1 MTSGGYK
8 VEKLTLKHG
17 DVLYLYTDGIDEA
30 ERLVRDEN
38 YVVKQTV
45 QEDVRTDPR
54 TGKETKSVQI
64 LDEKEQFGAD
74 RVRDVIEAISGRKKY
89 ILTKQDNPN
98 QTEVLEFDFSDCEG
112 TIDETIIGL
121 AAVERV
127 FRMVKAPEV
136 RADDEIEVE
145 KIVDEFLR
153 KHFVLYSK
161 YCMPKPAEV
170 EEQAKPSKKR
180 GRKGQEE
187 DAAQNRTDLE
197 KQRALED
204 PNTTRYAWVTEDK
217 QADDITLI
225 AIRRP

>member
-1 MTSGGYK
+1 MTAGGYK
-8 VEKLTLKHG
+8 VEKLVLKHG

-54 TGKETKSVQI
+54 TGKETKNVQV

-74 RVRDVIEAISGRKKY
+74 RVRDVIEAVTGRKKY
-89 ILTKQDNPN
+89 VLTKLDNPN
-98 QTEVLEFDFSDCEG
+98 QSEVLEFDFSSCKG
-112 TIDETIIGL
+112 TIDETIIAL
-121 AAVERV
+121 ASVERV
-127 FRMVKAPEV
+127 FRMVKTPDV
-136 RADDEIEVE
+136 RSDDEIEVE
-145 KIVDEFLR
+145 KLIDDFLR
-153 KHFVLYSK
+153 EHFVLYSK
-161 YCMPKPAEV
+161 YCMPVDTQVTDESGNMA
-170 EEQAKPSKKR
+170 
-180 GRKGQEE
+180 
-187 DAAQNRTDLE
+187 DLE

-204 PNTTRYAWVTEDK
+204 PNMTRYSHVIEDK